1 MLHSSAIS
9 KNMITIMSMLVHAS
23 AFDFHQIRI
32 HHGHLSLLKMAA
44 RWVDTMVRKLLR
56 LKVPSQ

>member
-44 RWVDTMVRKLLR
+44 RWVDTMVRYCCA
-56 LKVPSQ
+56 